1 MHVSLQISRVQGWS
15 SECIMRIKKR
25 HRKVLVS
32 LGRELIRVDSA
43 ISKLITLLNSAGCI
57 TRNSCQGTCGGS
69 CRVIHKRAIP
79 ADCQSRVWIVFDS
92 THSSQRF
99 VDIIRRESDSERR
112 SDWIQGQG
120 TVRSQAW
127 RWRIFHDDYKQIV
140 HLCFPRSHLDWVEER
155 LEEYICDVLRKFYR
169 RTAALQIFRDCMV
182 C

>member
-1 MHVSLQISRVQGWS
+1 
-15 SECIMRIKKR
+15 MRIKKR

-32 LGRELIRVDSA
+32 LRGELISVDRA
-43 ISKLITLLNSAGCI
+43 ISKLILLLNTAGCI

-92 THSSQRF
+92 TRSSQRF
-99 VDIIRRESDSERR
+99 VDIIRRGSDSERR

-140 HLCFPRSHLDWVEER
+140 HLCLPRAHLLWVEER
-155 LEEYICDVLRKFYR
+155 LEEYIRGIEDQESSDNASEILQKFYYR
-169 RTAALQIFRDCMV
+169 RTEILRIFRDFLV
-182 C
+182 R